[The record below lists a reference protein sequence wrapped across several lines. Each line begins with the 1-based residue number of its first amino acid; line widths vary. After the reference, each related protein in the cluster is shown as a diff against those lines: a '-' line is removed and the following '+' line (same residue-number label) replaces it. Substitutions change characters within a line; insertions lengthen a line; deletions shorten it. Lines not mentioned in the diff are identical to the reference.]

1 MRTNF
6 QNWVKFKS
14 VDSNDLSSLHL
25 INEDFISSILIW
37 INSMCSVEKKKCQ
50 FRDLLPCVTRERIFY
65 DGMLLLHTYYFLIA
79 NRIEK
84 QAFIF

>member
-6 QNWVKFKS
+6 QNLVKFKS

-37 INSMCSVEKKKCQ
+37 INRMCSVEKKKCQ
-50 FRDLLPCVTRERIFY
+50 FRDLLPCVTEKGFSMMECYYYVLIIFW
-65 DGMLLLHTYYFLIA
+65 
-79 NRIEK
+79 
-84 QAFIF
+84 